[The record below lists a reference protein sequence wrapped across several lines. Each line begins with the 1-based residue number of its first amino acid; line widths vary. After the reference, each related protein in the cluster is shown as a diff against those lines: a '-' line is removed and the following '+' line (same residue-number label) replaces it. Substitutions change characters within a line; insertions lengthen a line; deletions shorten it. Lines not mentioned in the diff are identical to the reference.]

1 VIEGENWYLLHLQEK
16 LIRAFPKASTNKDD
30 IYVVGGKYGMTRQ
43 EIFDLGF
50 QNEEFGN
57 AVFRSDLG
65 GDFMKYTVRRG
76 QGEAAKV
83 IATGMDLAM
92 PLPPILTLARGV
104 RFARSSTTSLSRF
117 YPANS
122 GFLGAT
128 ERTFLMPGQQISRYG
143 SASGRYFSP
152 AGTPL
157 SMRAL
162 PPGANTR
169 TLNNYRVLKPF
180 EVQAGRIAPA
190 FGQPGLGTQFLSPV
204 PTSTLMKRGIIAPIR

>member
-1 VIEGENWYLLHLQEK
+1 MIEGDNWYLLHLQEE
-16 LIRAFPKASTNKDD
+16 LIGAFPKASTNKDD

-92 PLPPILTLARGV
+92 PLPPILTLARGM
-104 RFARSSTTSLSRF
+104 RFARSSTAAARLSSNAVKVSQQLASEAQMSQAARTIIS
-117 YPANS
+117 NLRS
-122 GFLGAT
+122 GPRLA
-128 ERTFLMPGQQISRYG
+128 QRYG
-143 SASGRYFSP
+143 GRSADWVKKSSSSFMKNGRKFETHWYQNVST
-152 AGTPL
+152 GQ
-157 SMRAL
+157 
-162 PPGANTR
+162 
-169 TLNNYRVLKPF
+169 RVEFKTKLLK
-180 EVQAGRIAPA
+180 GW
-190 FGQPGLGTQFLSPV
+190 
-204 PTSTLMKRGIIAPIR
+204 

>member
-1 VIEGENWYLLHLQEK
+1 VIEGSKDYLLYLQKE
-16 LIRAFPKASTNKDD
+16 LIRAFPKASTNKGN

-104 RFARSSTTSLSRF
+104 RFARGGNSIWTATKSR
-117 YPANS
+117 S
-122 GFLGAT
+122 GVQNAFSHWKKHGAQFPEYLNAKQYVQGARNFL
-128 ERTFLMPGQQISRYG
+128 RKSP
-143 SASGRYFSP
+143 SG
-152 AGTPL
+152 
-157 SMRAL
+157 
-162 PPGANTR
+162 
-169 TLNNYRVLKPF
+169 
-180 EVQAGRIAPA
+180 
-190 FGQPGLGTQFLSPV
+190 
-204 PTSTLMKRGIIAPIR
+204 TLMKRRANGDVLKYHPGTNTFGVMDASGVPRTLFKPTDGMKYWLRQ